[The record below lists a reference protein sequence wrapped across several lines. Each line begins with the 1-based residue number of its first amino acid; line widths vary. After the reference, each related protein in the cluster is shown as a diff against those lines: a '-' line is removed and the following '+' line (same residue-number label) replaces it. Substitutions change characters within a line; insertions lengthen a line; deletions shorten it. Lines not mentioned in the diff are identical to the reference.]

1 MKIWSKPWI
10 EIVKRNNIVIIYLSM
25 QIFNTNKNKVI
36 NEPIFDAILNAN
48 NISNENDYYPFN
60 I

>member
-1 MKIWSKPWI
+1 
-10 EIVKRNNIVIIYLSM
+10 M

-48 NISNENDYYPFN
+48 NTNNDNDYYPFN
-60 I
+60 LKHMLLFSYEIKF